1 MELFT
6 RLRQRFPRLV
16 CLRGFSFSRHTSIG
30 CGGEGAVEARP
41 ESAREAAELFAW
53 LKGEGIP
60 HFLLGAGANVLPPDG
75 DYDGVIVRLCR
86 LRGLDCR
93 GEHIVAG
100 AGVTGGALLAFA
112 QAHGVGGFSPFSGI
126 PMTVG
131 GGVAMNAGVR
141 ELHFSDVVTGV
152 LAAVGGRTVYLDR
165 AACCFAEKSSL
176 FQEGIAVLAVR
187 IAGRP
192 SAPED
197 IARASC
203 YFRSRRASLPKGRS
217 MGCVFVNP
225 TGMSA
230 GALIEGCGLKGTRVG
245 GAFVSERHANF
256 ILCEGGTPADVASL
270 ISLIKERVKERTGV
284 ILREEIRRIPQT

>member
-1 MELFT
+1 M
-6 RLRQRFPRLV
+6 
-16 CLRGFSFSRHTSIG
+16 
-30 CGGEGAVEARP
+30 EARP

-93 GEHIVAG
+93 GEHIIAG